1 MGMKMTNEF
10 LFTSQGK
17 NDECYTER
25 YAVEPLLEFLPKFKD
40 KVIWLPF
47 DDEESEFVKCF
58 RENGYKIINSHI
70 RNGQDYYF
78 YEPEQWDLMISNPP
92 FTNKKM
98 IFERA
103 ISFNKPFCLLMT
115 LTWLNDRAP
124 MRLFRDKGLQLLMFE
139 DRMQFKNQNK
149 SKPINFSA
157 AYFCRDFL
165 PEQILIRDFKSYNQR
180 SLF

>member
-1 MGMKMTNEF
+1 MTNEF

-78 YEPEQWDLMISNPP
+78 YEPEQWD
-92 FTNKKM
+92 F
-98 IFERA
+98 
-103 ISFNKPFCLLMT
+103 
-115 LTWLNDRAP
+115 D
-124 MRLFRDKGLQLLMFE
+124 
-139 DRMQFKNQNK
+139 
-149 SKPINFSA
+149 
-157 AYFCRDFL
+157 
-165 PEQILIRDFKSYNQR
+165 DFKSAIYK
-180 SLF
+180 

>member
-1 MGMKMTNEF
+1 MTNEF

-92 FTNKKM
+92 FTNKKK

-103 ISFNKPFCLLMT
+103 INFNKPFCLLMT

-124 MRLFRDKGLQLLMFE
+124 MRLFKDKDLQLLMFE
-139 DRMQFKNQNK
+139 DRMQFKNQSK
-149 SKPINFSA
+149 AKPINFSA

-165 PEQILIRDFKSYNQR
+165 PQQILIRDFKSLNQR